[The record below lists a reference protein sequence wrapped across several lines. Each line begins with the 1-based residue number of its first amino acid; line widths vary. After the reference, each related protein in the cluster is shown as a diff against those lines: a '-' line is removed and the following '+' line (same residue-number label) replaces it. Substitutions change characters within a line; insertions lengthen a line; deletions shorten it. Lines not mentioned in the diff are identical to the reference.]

1 MFLLFNYYFN
11 MFIRSAKTGDYPK
24 HGWPGEVKGRVAY
37 IASKIGVSA
46 LTRIQQR
53 QFDQDP
59 REDLVINHVH
69 PGAVA
74 TGNI

>member
-1 MFLLFNYYFN
+1 MNFFLLS
-11 MFIRSAKTGDYPK
+11 RSVKRGDYVEY
-24 HGWPGEVKGRVAY
+24 GWPEDKKYLAY

-46 LTRIQQR
+46 LSRIQQR

-59 REDLVINHVH
+59 SQDRICNHVH

-74 TGNI
+74 TGISFIFF